1 MNHRSSRLM
10 FVFMFVFSVFA
21 LACNAMSTPRIVPTV
36 VPTVSYPQPT
46 AAPAATQSSGGASD
60 PQPTESGGFSFG
72 TEDLPADIPIL
83 PDATDMLASSSS
95 VMYTTQHTKDDA
107 SQFYMTEM
115 EKLGWTFDPNASI
128 NGEVANIIHFTSGS
142 KTASIIIG
150 TATGQ
155 VKVQIAISG

>member
-10 FVFMFVFSVFA
+10 FVFMLVFSVFA

-36 VPTVSYPQPT
+36 VPTVSY
-46 AAPAATQSSGGASD
+46 

-128 NGEVANIIHFTSGS
+128 NGEVANIMHFTSGL
-142 KTASIIIG
+142 KTASIIVG

>member
-10 FVFMFVFSVFA
+10 FVFMLVFSVFA

-46 AAPAATQSSGGASD
+46 AAPAATQSTGDVSD

-128 NGEVANIIHFTSGS
+128 NGEVANIMHFTSGS
-142 KTASIIIG
+142 KTASIIVG